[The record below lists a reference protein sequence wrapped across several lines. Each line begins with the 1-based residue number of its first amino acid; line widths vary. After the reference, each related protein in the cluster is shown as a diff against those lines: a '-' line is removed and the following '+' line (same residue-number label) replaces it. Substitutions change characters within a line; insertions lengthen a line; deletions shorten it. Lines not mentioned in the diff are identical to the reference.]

1 MQSNYVV
8 GNVISINGLKINVL
22 MNEQS
27 NLESFHRDGKIYD
40 GISVGSYIGIIRG
53 SNKIVC
59 RVDREFLED
68 KQKEPTIREFS
79 RDRFERI
86 IEVSLLGNI
95 YKNEFEFGIKRFPM
109 IFNEA
114 VLLTQEEIGNILQK
128 DVSNSE
134 HKLPIGKSVNND
146 VLVELSWDKLFNTH
160 IGIFGNTGSGK
171 SNTLA
176 KIYTELFYK
185 ELTTINKEFGGKSKF
200 IVLDFNGEY
209 IKQGILS
216 ENKKSLNLS
225 TRTNQGDKIKLRTKF
240 FWDIETLSI
249 LYSATEKTQQPF
261 LNNAVKHYIDK
272 DSCDITPE
280 KIIEGLGS
288 AFYNIFSQN
297 NNKEMLNL
305 LHKILDIINFDA
317 SKKYYNNG
325 RKLDISWLNSS
336 WHSKQNTY

>member
-1 MQSNYVV
+1 
-8 GNVISINGLKINVL
+8 
-22 MNEQS
+22 
-27 NLESFHRDGKIYD
+27 
-40 GISVGSYIGIIRG
+40 
-53 SNKIVC
+53 
-59 RVDREFLED
+59 
-68 KQKEPTIREFS
+68 
-79 RDRFERI
+79 
-86 IEVSLLGNI
+86 
-95 YKNEFEFGIKRFPM
+95 
-109 IFNEA
+109 
-114 VLLTQEEIGNILQK
+114 
-128 DVSNSE
+128 
-134 HKLPIGKSVNND
+134 
-146 VLVELSWDKLFNTH
+146 DKLFNTH

-336 WHSKQNTY
+336 WHSKQNTYY